1 MQSSNSSANGSTK
14 AVLKGYNGESEGF
27 DFKYLVA
34 KVAGNWQWFALSLIL
49 CLGLGIIYLIY
60 AIPTFTITSRIMV
73 NGNNANKTSSGV
85 TETQMLSELAL
96 FSQQSDVNNEIQ
108 MLHSRTLIE
117 QTIRDL
123 QTNVSYWAQGDIRF
137 SEVYLK
143 SSFLIEL
150 IDLKKNL
157 EDPLAWDIR
166 IDGDQVKFIDDFT
179 GDKFTLTWGDTA
191 KLKFCTF
198 VLLKNPNVPEETD
211 PNRPLGLKI
220 APFDATYYTYNEN
233 LLTFLSAENT
243 TSIDVTLDASVP
255 AKGEDFVNHLIQ
267 LYVQTKINN
276 SNAIADSTIRFIDE
290 RINGVA
296 RELTSV
302 EQGLESI
309 KQSGGITDMQEVAK
323 SLLGESADAQKM
335 LNAQQA
341 QIEWVES
348 LETQLQ
354 SETRT
359 MPTTSP
365 ITDQAYIT
373 MVEKYNNLQQ
383 QRQTLLLN
391 STENNPQVKGID
403 AQLASMRAT
412 LRNTLRTYK
421 EGLIMNRNNLQQQTA
436 NVQTRIQSLPTRQ
449 RQYLEAS
456 RRQDVLQQLYVYL
469 LTVREQTAVT
479 KSNNIAPIRIVDVAK
494 AGVYPSWP
502 IKPIIIIVCLFLGV
516 VIPAVVLL
524 VNELNNT
531 KVTTPAD
538 IIGSTAAPFI
548 GEISQSKSSSPVVV
562 TRESRTAVAEQFRT
576 LRTDLLFRLAGT
588 ENKVIM
594 CTSTVSGEG
603 KSFVTLNLAAAL
615 ALSGKKVLLVD
626 LELRKMQLSKD
637 LGIANNL
644 GIADYLEK
652 NAPLAEVILPSG
664 VNENLWCL
672 CSGQLQANPSEA
684 LLNDRMKTMFDDM
697 RKKFDYIV
705 VDTPPAAI
713 VTDAQMIG
721 VYADLTLYVV
731 RQLYTYKKHIDV
743 IEDLR
748 VNNKLNNIFVIMND
762 VKPVPGYNKGY
773 GFGYRFDEDYGYYQE
788 EEKVE
793 KKPLLQRIFPDTE
806 S

>member
-179 GDKFTLTWGDTA
+179 GDKFTMTWGDTA

-233 LLTFLSAENT
+233 LLTFLSADNT

-479 KSNNIAPIRIVDVAK
+479 KSNNIAPIRIVDIAK

-502 IKPIIIIVCLFLGV
+502 IKPIIIIVCIFLGV

-548 GEISQSKSSSPVVV
+548 GEISQSKSSNPVVV

-637 LGIANNL
+637 LGIENNL

-652 NAPLAEVILPSG
+652 NAPLADVILPSG

-697 RKKFDYIV
+697 RKKFDYII

>member
-179 GDKFTLTWGDTA
+179 GDKFTMTWGDTA

>member
-1 MQSSNSSANGSTK
+1 M
-14 AVLKGYNGESEGF
+14 
-27 DFKYLVA
+27 
-34 KVAGNWQWFALSLIL
+34 
-49 CLGLGIIYLIY
+49 
-60 AIPTFTITSRIMV
+60 
-73 NGNNANKTSSGV
+73 
-85 TETQMLSELAL
+85 
-96 FSQQSDVNNEIQ
+96 
-108 MLHSRTLIE
+108 
-117 QTIRDL
+117 
-123 QTNVSYWAQGDIRF
+123 
-137 SEVYLK
+137 
-143 SSFLIEL
+143 
-150 IDLKKNL
+150 
-157 EDPLAWDIR
+157 
-166 IDGDQVKFIDDFT
+166 
-179 GDKFTLTWGDTA
+179 
-191 KLKFCTF
+191 
-198 VLLKNPNVPEETD
+198 
-211 PNRPLGLKI
+211 
-220 APFDATYYTYNEN
+220 
-233 LLTFLSAENT
+233 
-243 TSIDVTLDASVP
+243 
-255 AKGEDFVNHLIQ
+255 
-267 LYVQTKINN
+267 
-276 SNAIADSTIRFIDE
+276 
-290 RINGVA
+290 A

-652 NAPLAEVILPSG
+652 NAPLADVILPSG

-697 RKKFDYIV
+697 RKKFDYII